1 MEEGRPFPL
10 AWDAAIRHRRDEQR
24 QFRHKQL
31 PQIRWSAAREIDMA
45 NGPIDE
51 SEDAFQTGK
60 PLAREARKNQ
70 GLPVLDALAA
80 VETFLKQIFK
90 ALGART
96 E

>member
-1 MEEGRPFPL
+1 
-10 AWDAAIRHRRDEQR
+10 
-24 QFRHKQL
+24 
-31 PQIRWSAAREIDMA
+31 MA

-51 SEDAFQTGK
+51 SEDAVQAGK

-80 VETFLKQIFK
+80 LESLLKQLFK

>member
-1 MEEGRPFPL
+1 
-10 AWDAAIRHRRDEQR
+10 
-24 QFRHKQL
+24 
-31 PQIRWSAAREIDMA
+31 MA

-51 SEDAFQTGK
+51 SEDAFQAGK